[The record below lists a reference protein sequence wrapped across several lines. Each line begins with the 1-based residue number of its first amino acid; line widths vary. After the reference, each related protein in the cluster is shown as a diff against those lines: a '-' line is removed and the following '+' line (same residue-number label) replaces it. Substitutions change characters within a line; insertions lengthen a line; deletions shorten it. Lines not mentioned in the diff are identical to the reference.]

1 MENLKES
8 SVVQALLRPPLFLGV
23 PRWFLSVELVLI
35 VCAWMGAGM
44 HWSSW
49 VVTGVVFLL
58 LHPFV
63 AWKSRDNPWAVAMF
77 ISYIRRPVL
86 YGNRQMLG
94 GPSGRPSRAHP

>member
-49 VVTGVVFLL
+49 VVTGVVFLF

-63 AWKSRDNPWAVAMF
+63 AWKSRDNPWTVVTTVRL
-77 ISYIRRPVL
+77 ISRTAAT
-86 YGNRQMLG
+86 G
-94 GPSGRPSRAHP
+94 